1 MAKQEIEVHKCV
13 STGFAQSST
22 TLEDSEVTKLR
33 FDKEALESK
42 LRKFASQCQQLEDE
56 KLRIILTFK
65 SAKLEFKDENIEK
78 AVVALCDK
86 VVSLEQECDSLASYK
101 NKVFSNQVEMTT
113 LQQQKTDLIS
123 KITDLQRKIDN
134 LQWNESGHKNL
145 ISSLTEG
152 STKLQND
159 VDSKRQEVESV
170 RNQLKYLE
178 QENLQLM
185 IDYKAA
191 KQKIHGLKAEL
202 NQLRSQVSIVTLATT
217 RDVEKGSTKKLPK
230 TPNEKENEKGRIN
243 RDSEKKHIPLPPSS
257 GVSKVARTSNDER
270 RNPITARLGDA
281 FAASDENTQECK
293 QS

>member
-1 MAKQEIEVHKCV
+1 M
-13 STGFAQSST
+13 STGFAKSSS
-22 TLEDSEVTKLR
+22 TLEDCEVTKLR

-42 LRKFASQCQQLEDE
+42 LRKVASQCQLLEDE

-65 SAKLEFKDENIEK
+65 SAKLELEDDNIEK

-86 VVSLEQECDSLASYK
+86 VASLEQECDSLASYK
-101 NKVFSNQVEMTT
+101 NKVFSNQVELTT
-113 LQQQKTDLIS
+113 LQQHKTELMS

-134 LQWNESGHKNL
+134 LQWIESGHKNL

-152 STKLQND
+152 STKLQRD

-202 NQLRSQVSIVTLATT
+202 NQLRSQVSIVALATT
-217 RDVEKGSTKKLPK
+217 RDVENGIAKKLPK

-243 RDSEKKHIPLPPSS
+243 HIPLPPSAS
-257 GVSKVARTSNDER
+257 VPKVARTSNDEK